1 MIKGAAI
8 FFLILGLSAL
18 PLFLSAQEGREE
30 GESEES
36 ELREEAET
44 LAEEVETEKALKE
57 QEMKIEAQKH
67 YDAAVTAIRGKEYEL
82 AILELKSAVE
92 KDPKNQQYLDSLR
105 GAVGVYINELLKDR
119 KFEEVIKIAD
129 EHLEKFPDH
138 KEIVRFRDKAK
149 IGLEKEKEKALAAG
163 EEEVEPEE
171 EVVEAEATDKQLLN
185 EARALIRKKDYV
197 EAKKTLEK
205 AYRTNPFNL
214 DTIRLLDL
222 VNYHLRRY
230 ERARKQ
236 EQFTEMV
243 HQVLRTWTKRPRTPE
258 EVTVE
263 IITPPEEKISPAR
276 EEILKKL
283 EMIIPEVKFE
293 DADIRKV
300 IDYLREE
307 ADVNIVIDPVVFTGY
322 APTVPTVPTRPEFE
336 EWGVPVEET
345 GGPGTGS
352 MRPPG
357 GTGSMRAPGGM
368 EPEMP
373 EFAPG
378 PTEVPIPPVVSEFR
392 PLTEE
397 TAKITLTL
405 KNAPLKYI
413 LRSVLRYKNLRY
425 LVEDYAIL
433 IIPIGYAM
441 PEELQTEIFRLSTTG
456 LGVAAGLPSGATGA
470 AFGTEGGGGIGGY
483 GPAGVGGVS
492 EFGGVGLGAEAEFG
506 PGAAAQPQRVET
518 IRDFLLKSG
527 VSWPSGSN
535 INYIPQTSTLIVRN
549 TPSNL
554 VLIRELV
561 RHWDKPPL
569 QVEIEARFVE
579 LQQTKAFEN
588 SFRIGLTEALRWYER
603 TGKHWGTVPP
613 TARGRYELF
622 TAPSQ
627 VLRMITQEPAYAG
640 GATDIL
646 SLQGRLTVPEF
657 QVVWY
662 ALDQT
667 KLADILSAPR
677 VTTISGQPAL
687 IMVVQ
692 ELRYATEYDIEDID
706 VQEYATVA
714 LEGMPP
720 FIVVPSGWETRNVG
734 IILAVTPTVSADGK
748 VITLVLLPM
757 VSALIGW
764 ETYGTPIPI
773 GEEIFYPSRQ
783 PTFEVRTVN
792 TRVYVN
798 DGETIVLGGLIRE
811 NTVSVHDKVPILGSI
826 PFIGRFFRS
835 EYEVSEKRNLLIF
848 VTAKLITSRGTELK
862 EETRIT
868 EERAKYLEEYRRRK
882 AAEETG
888 ETSEGAGFI
897 GK

>member
-8 FFLILGLSAL
+8 FFLILNLSAL
-18 PLFLSAQEGREE
+18 PLFLSAQEGGEE
-30 GESEES
+30 GELEES

-67 YDAAVTAIRGKEYEL
+67 FDAAVTAIRAKEYEL

-92 KDPKNQQYLDSLR
+92 KDPENQQYVDSLK
-105 GAVGVYINELLKDR
+105 GAVGRYIMELLEER
-119 KFEEVIKIAD
+119 KFEETIKIAD

-138 KEIVRFRDKAK
+138 KEIISFRDTAK
-149 IGLEKEKEKALAAG
+149 IELEKEKERALAEG
-163 EEEVEPEE
+163 EEEVEPEK
-171 EVVEAEATDKQLLN
+171 EVVEAEVPDKELLN

-214 DTIRLLDL
+214 DTIRLLHL

-243 HQVLRTWTKRPRTPE
+243 NQVLRTWTKRPRKAE
-258 EVTVE
+258 EITVE

-276 EEILKKL
+276 QEILDKL

-322 APTVPTVPTRPEFE
+322 VPTAPTAPTRPEFE
-336 EWGVPVEET
+336 EWGVPEEEM
-345 GGPGTGS
+345 GGPGS

-357 GTGSMRAPGGM
+357 GGAGSMRPPGVM

-373 EFAPG
+373 EFPPG
-378 PTEVPIPPVVSEFR
+378 PTEVPGVPVVSEFR

-397 TAKITLTL
+397 TAKVTLTL
-405 KNAPLKYI
+405 KNVPLKYI
-413 LRSVLRYKNLRY
+413 LRHVLRYKNLKY
-425 LVEDYAIL
+425 VVEDYAIL
-433 IIPIGYAM
+433 IIPIDYVM

-456 LGVAAGLPSGATGA
+456 VGVAAGLPSGATGA
-470 AFGTEGGGGIGGY
+470 AFGTEGGPGGAGG
-483 GPAGVGGVS
+483 AGG
-492 EFGGVGLGAEAEFG
+492 FGGVGLGAEAEFG
-506 PGAAAQPQRVET
+506 AGVAAQPQRAET

-527 VSWPSGSN
+527 VTWPRGSN
-535 INYIPQTSTLIVRN
+535 IIYHQPTSTLVVTN

-561 RHWDKPPL
+561 RVWDKPPL

-588 SFRIGLTEALRWYER
+588 AFDIGLTEALRWYER

-627 VLRMITQEPAYAG
+627 VLRMITGEPSYTG

-646 SLQGRLTVPEF
+646 SLEGVLTVPEF
-657 QVVWY
+657 QIIWY
-662 ALDQT
+662 ALNQT

-692 ELRYATEYDIEDID
+692 ELRYATEYDIEDIE

-720 FIVVPSGWETRNVG
+720 FVVVPAGWETRNVG

-748 VITLVLLPM
+748 VITLVLLPV
-757 VSALIGW
+757 VSALVSW

-773 GEEIFYPSRQ
+773 GDEVYYPSRQ
-783 PTFEVRTVN
+783 PTFEVRMVN

-811 NTVSVHDKVPILGSI
+811 STVSVHDKVPILGSI

-835 EYEVSEKRNLLIF
+835 EYEVSRKENLLIF

-868 EERAKYLEEYRRRK
+868 EERAKYLEEYRRKK
-882 AAEETG
+882 AAEEMG
-888 ETSEGAGFI
+888 ETSEGGGFI
-897 GK
+897 AK